1 MDIAV
6 LGAGRVGTVLAVLWS
21 RAGHRIV
28 AVAGGHETRERAATH
43 LPGVPLLDPV
53 EASQDAEVVVI
64 ATPDASIADVC
75 ERVARAGSIRSGS
88 SVAHVSGATGL
99 DALDA
104 ATSIGAT
111 TFSIHPLQTIPSVEA
126 GVDRIPGAG
135 FAVTATTEHGEAL
148 GFRLAED
155 AGGRPF
161 RLADDMKALY
171 HSAGVFASNYL
182 VTITAIAQQIEAE
195 AGVPDAGEYLAT
207 LQDATLENIRRVG
220 AAEALTGPAVRGD
233 AATVERNLEALA
245 ERVPEAVSSYVALAE
260 LTASI
265 AARSGRLPAEGRQA
279 VQEIL
284 TRWR

>member
-6 LGAGRVGTVLAVLWS
+6 LGAGRVGTALAVLWS

-28 AVAGGHETRERAATH
+28 AVAGGPETRDRAATH
-43 LPGVPLLDPV
+43 LSGVPVLDPA
-53 EASQDAEVVVI
+53 EAAQDAEVVVI
-64 ATPDASIADVC
+64 ATPDTMIADVC
-75 ERVARAGSIRSGS
+75 ERIARAGSIRSGS

-104 ATSIGAT
+104 ATSVGAT
-111 TFSIHPLQTIPSVEA
+111 TFSIHPFQTIPSVEA
-126 GVDRIPGAG
+126 GVDRIPGSG
-135 FAVTATTEHGEAL
+135 FAVTAMSEEGEAL
-148 GFRLAED
+148 GDRLAED

-182 VTITAIAQQIEAE
+182 VTVTAIAQQIEAE
-195 AGVPDAGEYLAT
+195 AGVKDGGEYLAT

-220 AAEALTGPAVRGD
+220 VVDALTGPAVRGD
-233 AATVERNLEALA
+233 ATTVERNLAALA
-245 ERVPEAVSSYVALAE
+245 ERVPDALPSYVALAE
-260 LTASI
+260 LTARI
-265 AARSGRLPAEGRQA
+265 AAGSGRLPAEGRHA

-284 TRWR
+284 DRWR